1 MPDQKTPEFQYK
13 VLEFK
18 EECCAGYLCPTF
30 PAGAVVSIREDYAAH
45 WLNSKKA
52 VESDKKPT
60 HVLSANDKL
69 TEVTPEANAGKQSK
83 LGPSAKPGA
92 DPAHTDGG

>member
-1 MPDQKTPEFQYK
+1 MTQVKAPEFQYK

-30 PAGAVVSIREDYAAH
+30 PAGAVVAIREDYAAH

-83 LGPSAKPGA
+83 SAPPAKPGA
-92 DPAHTDGG
+92 DPAPTDGG

>member
-1 MPDQKTPEFQYK
+1 MTQVNAPDFQYK

-30 PAGAVVSIREDYAAH
+30 PAGAVVAIREDYAAH

-83 LGPSAKPGA
+83 SAPPVKPGA
-92 DPAHTDGG
+92 DPAPTDGS

>member
-1 MPDQKTPEFQYK
+1 MTQGNAPDFQYK

-30 PAGAVVSIREDYAAH
+30 PAGAVVAIREDYAVH

-60 HVLSANDKL
+60 HVLSSNDKL

-83 LGPSAKPGA
+83 SGPSAKPGA
-92 DPAHTDGG
+92 DPAPTDGG

>member
-1 MPDQKTPEFQYK
+1 MPDQKNLEFQYK

-30 PAGAVVSIREDYAAH
+30 PAGAVVSIREDYAEH
-45 WLNSKKA
+45 WLNTGKA
-52 VESDKKPT
+52 ELSDKKPT
-60 HVLSANDKL
+60 HVLSVNDKL

-83 LGPSAKPGA
+83 SAPPVKPGA
-92 DPAHTDGG
+92 DPAPTDGS

>member
-1 MPDQKTPEFQYK
+1 MAQVNTPDFQYK

-83 LGPSAKPGA
+83 SAPPAKPGA
-92 DPAHTDGG
+92 DPAPTDGS

>member
-1 MPDQKTPEFQYK
+1 MPDQKTPEFQYT

>member
-1 MPDQKTPEFQYK
+1 MTQVKAPDFQYK

-30 PAGAVVSIREDYAAH
+30 PAGAVVAIREDYAAH

-92 DPAHTDGG
+92 YPAPTDGG